1 MTSALNQF
9 VQAAS
14 TFDPSDSLL
23 PFTAD
28 GVLAGWMKKS
38 FAERLNDWPEYFVIR
53 PRGVGMIG
61 EYASPE
67 HRSAAIAEV
76 VESLA
81 MQEVI
86 RGWRGEQV
94 TVSESYYSPPV
105 FYMERAASRH
115 FGITMYS
122 AHLNGLTA
130 RNGQPYMW
138 LARRAESKHT
148 DPGKLDNIAA
158 GRIARGFKPFQTLVK
173 EAHEEAGI
181 PNELAQQ
188 SRAAGAVRCKRE
200 VEEGLHHEIIF
211 VHDLILPETFVP
223 ENQDGEVASFE
234 CVPIADLLGRLENPS
249 QFTVDAAL
257 VIVDCLL
264 RRGYLSSDRDDYL
277 ELIHAIRP

>member
-61 EYASPE
+61 EYSSPE
-67 HRSAAIAEV
+67 HRSVAMAEV

-81 MQEVI
+81 TQEVI
-86 RGWRGEQV
+86 RGWRSEQV

-122 AHLNGLTA
+122 
-130 RNGQPYMW
+130 
-138 LARRAESKHT
+138 
-148 DPGKLDNIAA
+148 
-158 GRIARGFKPFQTLVK
+158 
-173 EAHEEAGI
+173 
-181 PNELAQQ
+181 
-188 SRAAGAVRCKRE
+188 
-200 VEEGLHHEIIF
+200 
-211 VHDLILPETFVP
+211 
-223 ENQDGEVASFE
+223 
-234 CVPIADLLGRLENPS
+234 
-249 QFTVDAAL
+249 
-257 VIVDCLL
+257 
-264 RRGYLSSDRDDYL
+264 
-277 ELIHAIRP
+277 